1 MCKINI
7 IAVYGYLWYCVGMV
21 DLNTQYEEMEANYK
35 EIFIEAAE
43 MIRSAID
50 KFKPEVSC
58 KSCRIKCNIQK
69 PDIFSDFPGGCPY
82 YNWQMQALTYLTTT
96 YAEKLKK
103 AKEKINEGKAKC
115 QCNMCGACCKLAV
128 SEFSYTQLKQKAMR
142 GDKFATMFTSCFIPY
157 ESEEEAQKAAPE
169 YFELSNALLDP
180 NERVYFYHCPKL
192 TPDNKCSDY
201 ENRPLLCKD
210 FPISPLKL
218 LPSTCGYL
226 PWRTGANKLAM
237 SIKAREDIIAFYK
250 QKLG

>member
-1 MCKINI
+1 
-7 IAVYGYLWYCVGMV
+7 MV

-43 MIRSAID
+43 MIRAAID
-50 KFKPEVSC
+50 KFKPDYSC
-58 KSCRIKCNIQK
+58 KSCRINCNIQNV
-69 PDIFSDFPGGCPY
+69 DIFADFPGGCPY

-103 AKEKINEGKAKC
+103 AKAKIMEGKEKC
-115 QCNMCGACCKLAV
+115 KCNMCGACCKLAV
-128 SEFSYTQLKQKAMR
+128 SEYSFTQLKQRAMR
-142 GDKFATMFTSCFIPY
+142 GDRFAKMFTSVFVPY
-157 ESEEEAQKAAPE
+157 ESEEAAEKAAPE
-169 YFELSNALLDP
+169 YFELSSQLLDP
-180 NERVYFYHCPKL
+180 NERVYFYYCPKL

-201 ENRPLLCKD
+201 ENRPLICKD
-210 FPISPLKL
+210 FPITPLKL